1 MSEAAHQ
8 HDPAAILQAHGA
20 LLLRLASGYERNRSD
35 RDELAQEMAIAV
47 WRALPKYRGEGSLR
61 GYVAKVAQFA
71 ALERLR
77 RRPPPAEGDDALGGV
92 EAPGPG
98 PDQQLE
104 AGQRQDRLL
113 AAVSGLPLGQRECVL
128 LALEGFGNAEIAGIL
143 GMQPNTVDQRL
154 SRARSFLRTRLESP
168 YA

>member
-1 MSEAAHQ
+1 MSESA
-8 HDPAAILQAHGA
+8 PAADPVAVLREHGA

-71 ALERLR
+71 ALERVR
-77 RRPPPAEGDDALGGV
+77 RRPPAADGDDALDGI
-92 EAPGPG
+92 EAPGSG
-98 PDQQLE
+98 PDQQFE
-104 AGQRQDRLL
+104 AGQRQRRLL
-113 AAVSGLPLGQRECVL
+113 AAVAELPLGQRECVL
-128 LALEGFGNAEIAGIL
+128 LALEGFGNAEIAALL

-154 SRARSFLRTRLESP
+154 SRARSFLRTRLENP
-168 YA
+168 HA